1 MAQIQNLPPSEAA
14 ALLTRVQLRRECLAL
29 SGSLEAFAKAAWHV
43 VEPARPLVWNWHLS
57 TMSGYLEALARRQI
71 LRLIINVPPGT
82 MKSLLASVF
91 MPAWQ
96 WTWEPSHRFLVGA
109 NEDTLATRDSL
120 KMRRLVESGWYQ
132 ERWGDKVRL
141 TKDQAEK
148 TLYENTASGFRQSQG
163 VRAGVTGKRGDT
175 TIWDDPHET
184 KTVDS
189 DVKRIEVI
197 NAWDTAWSNR
207 KNDPARSAV
216 LYIMQRSHHED
227 ICGHVLQK
235 EGQDWKL
242 LAIPMRYDGPRFDAG
257 KDIGRPDLNDPR
269 TEEGELLFP
278 ERFPAKTVD
287 ELEQDLGSY
296 GTAAQ
301 HQQHPAPKGGGEVKP
316 EWFVRYRLSDGPPG
330 FRFVIM
336 DPAGE
341 RKPGQKGKKD
351 NTAGAVFEARA
362 DGNLYVLDAVRDR
375 IGLVERTKL
384 LFDWHRRYRP
394 DLTAYESYGKDSDIA
409 HIENEMER
417 EHYRF
422 WIEPIGGALRKED
435 RIRRVFP
442 RLERHGIYFPNTLL
456 KTLSS
461 GKVVDLMEEMLNDE
475 VKTFPVAKFDDFLD
489 ILGRIEDLEEKR
501 LIKWPIARS
510 ESTQTYVAPSSWDA
524 I

>member
-1 MAQIQNLPPSEAA
+1 LTPDRLAIFDTEFEGIDAA
-14 ALLTRVQLRRECLAL
+14 ATDRETLEQ
-29 SGSLEAFAKAAWHV
+29 SLEAFARAAWPI

-57 TMSGYLEALARRQI
+57 TLCGYLEALSRRQI
-71 LRLIINVPPGT
+71 TRLIINVPPGT
-82 MKSLLASVF
+82 MKSLMASVF

-96 WTWEPSHRFLVGA
+96 WTWDPSHRFLVGA

-120 KMRRLVESGWYQ
+120 KMRRLIESEWYR

-148 TLYENTASGFRQSQG
+148 TLYENTKSGFRQSQG

-175 TIWDDPHET
+175 IIWDDPHET

-207 KNDPARSAV
+207 KNDPAHSAV
-216 LYIMQRSHHED
+216 LFIMQRSHHED
-227 ICGHVLQK
+227 ICGHVMAK
-235 EGQDWKL
+235 EGQDWKRL
-242 LAIPMRYDGPRFDAG
+242 IIPMRYDGQRFDAG
-257 KDIGRPDLNDPR
+257 ADIGRPDLNDPR
-269 TEEGELLFP
+269 TIEGELMFPDRFP
-278 ERFPAKTVD
+278 EKAVD
-287 ELEQDLGSY
+287 EAEQDLGSY

-301 HQQHPAPKGGGEVKP
+301 HQQHPAPRGGGEVKP
-316 EWFVRYRLSDGPPG
+316 EWFVRYREAAGTPG

-341 RKPGQKGKKD
+341 RKPGRRGKKD
-351 NTAGAVFEARA
+351 NTAGGVFEARA
-362 DGNLYVLDAVRDR
+362 DGNIYLLDAVRDR
-375 IGLVERTKL
+375 LGLLERTTL
-384 LFDWHRRYRP
+384 LFEWHRKYRP
-394 DLTAYESYGKDSDIA
+394 DITAYEAYGKDSDIA

-422 WIEPIGGALRKED
+422 RVIEMGGALRKED
-435 RIRRVFP
+435 RIRKVFP
-442 RLERHGIYFPNTLL
+442 RLERHGIYFPTTMLR
-456 KTLSS
+456 TLST
-461 GKVVDLMEEMLNDE
+461 GKVVDLMEEVLNDE

-489 ILGRIEDLEEKR
+489 MLSRIEDLEEQR
-501 LIKWPIARS
+501 LIKWPIVDNKPL
-510 ESTQTYVAPSSWDA
+510 QTMPRLSSWQS